1 MVMLEVVQEELTGY
15 ILASNVYAKGGEF
28 LIPRSV
34 GRATER
40 LEKREAETF
49 TACLYNMTEL

>member
-28 LIPRSV
+28 LIPRIV
-34 GRATER
+34 GRTTER

-49 TACLYNMTEL
+49 TACL